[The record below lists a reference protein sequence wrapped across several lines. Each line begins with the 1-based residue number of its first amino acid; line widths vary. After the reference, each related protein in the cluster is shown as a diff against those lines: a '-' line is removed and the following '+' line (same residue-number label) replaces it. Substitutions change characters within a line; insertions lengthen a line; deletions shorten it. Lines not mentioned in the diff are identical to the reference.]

1 MMASRGS
8 SLSTSKQDRATTAR
22 FEEVYKQVEESRP
35 GADLSMLRRAYAFSA
50 EHHRQQVRESGEPY
64 LSHPLEVAKVL
75 AEMKLDVTTIC
86 AGLLHD
92 VVEDSQIPI
101 EEVKKEF
108 GAEVARLVEG
118 VTKISR
124 LDLLAPEA
132 RQAENVRKMVLA
144 MVEDIRV
151 VLVKL
156 ADRLHNM
163 RTLGFLPA
171 EKRERIARETLEI
184 YAPLAHR
191 LGMGKVRGEL
201 EDLALSFLEPETF
214 HELAETM
221 ESKRKVNERFLEEV
235 RASTQK
241 QLAEA
246 GIPAKVEGRI
256 KRIYSLY
263 QKMKQRLV
271 ALDQVFDLMA
281 VRVLTDTVKN
291 CYAALGVIH
300 QAWRPVPGRF
310 KDYIAMPRPNLYQ
323 SLHTTVVT
331 ATGQPFEVQ
340 IRTHEMH
347 RIAEEGIAAHWKY
360 KDGKEASAQDDQRIA
375 WLRHLVEWAREMQQP
390 GDFLST
396 LKLDL
401 YPEEVYAFTPKGR
414 ILSLPRDAT
423 PVDFAY
429 AVHTEVGH
437 QCIGAKVNGRIVP
450 LRTRLQNGDVV
461 EILTQAGRGP
471 SRDWLSFVK
480 TSRARGKIRHWLSV
494 HERQRAIELG
504 KKIFEKCA
512 RRYAISLKKYSE
524 QDFARLAHE
533 HHCQNGDDLYANLGY
548 GRWSARQVLSK
559 LAGRPLGEPRPEEKA
574 SRLASAVKK
583 VLGIRDAM
591 ILVKGHGDLMVY
603 RARCC
608 NPIRGEEI
616 IGYITRGKGVAVH
629 ASHCRNV
636 QNLLYGSERSIGVEW
651 TSTGGDAFPVRLSLA
666 TEDRPGLLKEISS
679 IISDEKLN
687 IKNLEARTG
696 NQRAQIDLSLDI
708 MDRKQ
713 LERIIASL
721 KRIPGVYDVIRLPR
735 P

>member
-1 MMASRGS
+1 MASRSS
-8 SLSTSKQDRATTAR
+8 SLPTSKWKRATTAR
-22 FEEVYKQVEESRP
+22 FEELFREVEKSRP
-35 GADLSMLRRAYAFSA
+35 GTDLSLLRRAFEFSA

-64 LSHPLEVAKVL
+64 LFHPLEVARVL
-75 AEMKLDVTTIC
+75 AEMKLDVSTVC

-92 VVEDSQIPI
+92 VVEDCQIPI

-108 GAEVARLVEG
+108 GSEVARLVEG

-144 MVEDIRV
+144 MVEDVRV
-151 VLVKL
+151 VVVKL

-163 RTLGFLPA
+163 RTLRFLPP

-201 EDLALSFLEPETF
+201 EDLALSYLEPETF
-214 HELAETM
+214 RELAETM
-221 ESKRKVNERFLEEV
+221 ESKRKLNERFLEEV
-235 RASTQK
+235 RATMEKHLK
-241 QLAEA
+241 QA

-263 QKMKQRLV
+263 QKLRQRQT
-271 ALDQVFDLMA
+271 ALDQVYDLMA
-281 VRVLTDTVKN
+281 VRVLTDTIKN
-291 CYAALGVIH
+291 CYAALGVVH

-323 SLHTTVVT
+323 SLHTTVMT
-331 ATGQPFEVQ
+331 PTGHPFEVQ
-340 IRTHEMH
+340 IRTQEMH

-360 KDGKEASAQDDQRIA
+360 KDGKDVSEHDDQRIA
-375 WLRHLVEWAREMQQP
+375 WLRHLVEWAREIQQP
-390 GDFLST
+390 SDFLST

-401 YPEEVYAFTPKGR
+401 YPEEVYCFTPKGR
-414 ILSLPRDAT
+414 ILALPRDAT

-471 SRDWLSFVK
+471 SRDWLNLVK

-494 HERQRAIELG
+494 HERQRAVELG
-504 KKIFEKCA
+504 KKLFEKYA
-512 RRYAISLKKYSE
+512 KRYGLSLKKYSE
-524 QDFARLAHE
+524 EDFAHLADE
-533 HHCQNGDDLYANLGY
+533 YHCQSAEDLYANLGY
-548 GRWSARQVLSK
+548 GRWSARQVLSR
-559 LAGRPLGEPRPEEKA
+559 LAGHPLGEPLPEKKR
-574 SRLASAVKK
+574 SRLATAVKK
-583 VLGIRDAM
+583 VLGIHDAM

-603 RARCC
+603 RAKCC

-629 ASHCRNV
+629 STHCRNV
-636 QNLLYGSERSIGVEW
+636 QNLLYGSERRIGVEW
-651 TSTGGDAFPVRLSLA
+651 APTAGDAFPVRLSLA

-708 MDRKQ
+708 LDLKQ
-713 LERIIASL
+713 LERIIALL
-721 KRIPGVYDVIRLPR
+721 KKIHGVYDVVRLPR
-735 P
+735 